1 MITQTEIMQL
11 VSSIVYSLLGLVV
24 FSFAFWILTKIL
36 PFSVKKEIVEDE
48 NTALGIIIGALVVGL
63 TIIIAAAITYITS
76 GEFRSA

>member
-1 MITQTEIMQL
+1 MISQAEIMQF

-48 NTALGIIIGALVVGL
+48 NTALGIILGALVVGL
-63 TIIIAAAITYITS
+63 AIIIAAAIT
-76 GEFRSA
+76 

>member
-1 MITQTEIMQL
+1 MITQAEIMQF

-48 NTALGIIIGALVVGL
+48 NTALGIILGALVVGL
-63 TIIIAAAITYITS
+63 AIIIAAAIT
-76 GEFRSA
+76 

>member
-1 MITQTEIMQL
+1 MITQAEIMQF

-48 NTALGIIIGALVVGL
+48 NTALGIILGALVVGL
-63 TIIIAAAITYITS
+63 AIIIAAAIS
-76 GEFRSA
+76 

>member
-24 FSFAFWILTKIL
+24 FSFAFWVLTKVL

-48 NTALGIIIGALVVGL
+48 NTALGIILGALVVGL
-63 TIIIAAAITYITS
+63 AIIIAAAIS
-76 GEFRSA
+76 